1 MGNMGRPRALDD
13 AQRREVCA
21 LISAGC
27 GFRTAAEYVG
37 CSPSTI
43 RREALRNP
51 EFHEQVRSA
60 DLSCQLSPLQA
71 IRKAAATNWR
81 AAAWLLERTNPQR
94 YGNQRKPAKS
104 ADVAEAMIDE
114 LFEAIRHEIKDD
126 QLCNRIGIVV
136 RTIVGKWQRDEW
148 AEKHHRRNPGR
159 AKRLIS
165 EIERARQPARERTGP
180 KSVFDHAPVDPRT
193 NPGFDI
199 DPELKRKLDADLS
212 PSEANAKC
220 APPPKPN
227 ESPNER
233 AAKSNPA
240 RTPTG
245 SALPTPHS
253 ALPPL
258 PDGRGS
264 ERNRRDANNRDWK
277 AERAAENAYCAQLAR
292 EAQALEDA
300 RQRAEEQR
308 SNAARDPRTTPQPPA
323 SSASPTPQSP
333 IERAES
339 PHQNV
344 FKSVQK
350 SDASDGHRAQHP
362 SEKQGPIER
371 PPN

>member
-1 MGNMGRPRALDD
+1 MATIGRPRALDD
-13 AQRREVCA
+13 AQRREICA

-27 GFRTAAEYVG
+27 GTRTAADYVG

-81 AAAWLLERTNPQR
+81 AAAWLLERTNPAR

-104 ADVAEAMIDE
+104 AEVAEAMIDE

-126 QLCNRIGIVV
+126 QLCNRIGVVV

-148 AEKHHRRNPGR
+148 AETHHRRNPAR

-165 EIERARQPARERTGP
+165 EIERARQPVRERSAP
-180 KSVFDHAPVDPRT
+180 KSVFDREPTDSKQRR
-193 NPGFDI
+193 GLDI
-199 DPELKRKLDADLS
+199 DPELKRRLDEDLS
-212 PSEANAKC
+212 PSEANAKRD
-220 APPPKPN
+220 PPTGVDPHRPVK
-227 ESPNER
+227 ESQR
-233 AAKSNPA
+233 AASHPQ
-240 RTPTG
+240 PQ
-245 SALPTPHS
+245 
-253 ALPPL
+253 
-258 PDGRGS
+258 
-264 ERNRRDANNRDWK
+264 RDAK

-300 RQRAEEQR
+300 K
-308 SNAARDPRTTPQPPA
+308 SNPGPRPIPARDPRTSPQPPA
-323 SSASPTPQSP
+323 TSSNPSPHSP
-333 IERAES
+333 DQRAES
-339 PHQNV
+339 PHQYV

-350 SDASDGHRAQHP
+350 SDGPDGPQTQNS
-362 SEKQGPIER
+362 SEKQGPIDR
-371 PPN
+371 PPR